1 MNASSCSVPAAAGP
15 AVGEA
20 DVVEE
25 RPVVPGVEVPDI
37 YETMTNDEAVV
48 ARQTVQELK
57 LSKDELAN
65 DLLPEVGAGTW
76 VG

>member
-1 MNASSCSVPAAAGP
+1 M
-15 AVGEA
+15 GEA

-25 RPVVPGVEVPDI
+25 RPVVSGVEVPDI

-48 ARQTVQELK
+48 ARQTVHELK

-65 DLLPEVGAGTW
+65 DLLPEVGGGCTW